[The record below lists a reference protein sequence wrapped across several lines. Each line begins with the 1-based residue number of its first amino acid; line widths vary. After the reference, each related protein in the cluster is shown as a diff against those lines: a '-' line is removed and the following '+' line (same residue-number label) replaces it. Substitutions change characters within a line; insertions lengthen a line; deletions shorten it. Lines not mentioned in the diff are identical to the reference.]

1 MDLMNLLLP
10 LLIVATFYF
19 FIILPQKKIRN
30 KQEAFSESLAKGMQI
45 VTTSGMYGQIN
56 KVEGDIVHVQVDS
69 KTFLKFARSAIS
81 SELTEQAYAP
91 KNEKEKTA

>member
-1 MDLMNLLLP
+1 MDLMNLVLP

-30 KQEAFSESLAKGMQI
+30 KQESFSESLAKGMQI
-45 VTTSGMYGQIN
+45 VTTSGMHGQIN

-69 KTFLKFARSAIS
+69 KTL
-81 SELTEQAYAP
+81 
-91 KNEKEKTA
+91 

>member
-1 MDLMNLLLP
+1 MDLMNLVLP

-30 KQEAFSESLAKGMQI
+30 KQESFSESLAKGMQI

-81 SELTEQAYAP
+81 RELTEQAYAP
-91 KNEKEKTA
+91 KDEKAKTA